1 MLGTQIKINSANVY
15 LASTNTQ
22 SFFSRALRL
31 TLPRSV
37 WVVGIA

>member
-1 MLGTQIKINSANVY
+1 VLGTQIKINSANVY